1 MKEIE
6 EKMAKE
12 PGVKLT
18 KFEMEI
24 MEALWALGSAS
35 VREIQERLP
44 ERKRP
49 AYTTVQTIIY
59 RLEEKGALRRVKKIG
74 NAHIFEPVVTRKAAH
89 RRLVDELLDFFGGS
103 PRSLMAQFVEAGRLT
118 LDDLREMEVT
128 LARLEAEKRESVGG
142 DADAVD
148 EGAAHKALG
157 DGATG
162 GGGNRERRRK

>member
-1 MKEIE
+1 
-6 EKMAKE
+6 MAKE

-18 KFEMEI
+18 KFELEI

-59 RLEEKGALRRVKKIG
+59 RLEEKGALRRVKKVG

-89 RRLVDELLDFFGGS
+89 RRVVDELLDFFGGS

-118 LDDLREMEVT
+118 LDDLREMEEA
-128 LARLEAEKRESVGG
+128 LARIEAAKG
-142 DADAVD
+142 DASAASSEKT
-148 EGAAHKALG
+148 EGEA
-157 DGATG
+157 GASG
-162 GGGNRERRRK
+162 GGGAGRERRRK

>member
-1 MKEIE
+1 
-6 EKMAKE
+6 MAKE
-12 PGVKLT
+12 PNVRLT
-18 KFEMEI
+18 KFEMEV
-24 MEALWALGSAS
+24 MEALWGLGSAS

-59 RLEEKGALRRVKKIG
+59 RLEEKGALRRVRKVG

-118 LDDLREMEVT
+118 LDDLREMEGT
-128 LARLEAEKRESVGG
+128 LARLEAEKREAG
-142 DADAVD
+142 DAAGGGPVEGAE
-148 EGAAHKALG
+148 EGAAAR
-157 DGATG
+157 G
-162 GGGNRERRRK
+162 GSRERRRK